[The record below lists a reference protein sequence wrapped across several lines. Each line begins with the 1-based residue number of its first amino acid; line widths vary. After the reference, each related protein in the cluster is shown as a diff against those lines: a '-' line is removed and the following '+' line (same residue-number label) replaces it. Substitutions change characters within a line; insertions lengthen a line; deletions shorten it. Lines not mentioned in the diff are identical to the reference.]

1 MQEHKWSK
9 KWQATTQNYFERDF
23 RVSTLSQANWS
34 PFKYCTVKIRTKC
47 CENNVIVS
55 YKWLEGC
62 IVFKVDYS
70 WNMRIIRGGRETLVC
85 YWLSG
90 WMLAW
95 DLLLVM
101 ILKIY
106 LMMFRSH
113 QGRLWL
119 CVPHL
124 FLCLSRKPFD
134 SVVLASAVCRGVFY
148 MQWFLLPVNI
158 AISAKFPCWSNFD
171 AKS

>member
-1 MQEHKWSK
+1 MTRNHTEQLRKRLASVNLVTRK
-9 KWQATTQNYFERDF
+9 LKSNATNH
-23 RVSTLSQANWS
+23 
-34 PFKYCTVKIRTKC
+34 CTVKIRTKC
-47 CENNVIVS
+47 YENNVIMS
-55 YKWLEGC
+55 CKWLEGC

-70 WNMRIIRGGRETLVC
+70 WNMTIIRGGRETLVC
-85 YWLSG
+85 YWFSG